1 MGQNFVFS
9 KLQSTPP
16 PSAMTTNCH
25 YRVRLVSNTIK
36 QKTSATITVK
46 TNDKRTKQHKEEKR
60 WKMIVTNSLL
70 R

>member
-1 MGQNFVFS
+1 
-9 KLQSTPP
+9 
-16 PSAMTTNCH
+16 MTTNCH
-25 YRVRLVSNTIK
+25 YKVRLVSNTIK